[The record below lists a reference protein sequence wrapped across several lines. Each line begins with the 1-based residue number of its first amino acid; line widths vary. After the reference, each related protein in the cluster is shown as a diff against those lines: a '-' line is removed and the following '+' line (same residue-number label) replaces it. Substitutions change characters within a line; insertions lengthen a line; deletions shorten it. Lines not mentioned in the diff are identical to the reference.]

1 VIIPPRRALV
11 LLAPIAPAAT
21 GNGLA
26 MRVGAHLRALAGRYD
41 VRVVVVPV
49 AGGATATA
57 WAELY
62 ASSAA
67 TVLPGDASAVRAAS
81 ARLVADARWRERL
94 LRAQPFPAPVTY
106 ASPVLAAAVCEAAGG
121 VRGARVHAIRAYL
134 APLAVAVAEQAGAP
148 WATLDLD
155 DDDEHLLEQAGR
167 HDDAAAYGR
176 ILETFGAEFA
186 WVSLASEAD
195 AARVAQ
201 RHGLRSVVVPNSVDL
216 PAGQPRRSRGP
227 GDPSRLLFVA
237 NLTYAPNI
245 EAAELLVGE
254 ILPRVRALAGADVA
268 LELVGRFE
276 TGGAVE
282 ELAATAGVTVRGHVD
297 DLAEAYAGADVV
309 VVPLLR
315 GSGTRIKL
323 LEALAAGVPAVTTAV
338 GAAGLGAEDGRHL
351 LIAEGAQALAEAVA
365 RVLLDERLAGA
376 LARAGR
382 ELVERSFSSAVI
394 GSRLAGLTAAL
405 DSGDET
411 ARAEV

>member
-1 VIIPPRRALV
+1 
-11 LLAPIAPAAT
+11 
-21 GNGLA
+21 

-57 WAELY
+57 WAELH

-121 VRGARVHAIRAYL
+121 ARGARVHAIRAYL
-134 APLAVAVAEQAGAP
+134 APLAVAVAEQTGAP

-155 DDDEHLLEQAGR
+155 DDDEHLLEQEGR
-167 HDDAAAYGR
+167 HDEAAAYGR
-176 ILETFGAEFA
+176 ILETFGALFA
-186 WVSLASEAD
+186 WVSLASGAD
-195 AARVAQ
+195 AVRVAQ
-201 RHGLRSVVVPNSVDL
+201 RHGLRSVVLPNSVEL
-216 PAGQPRRSRGP
+216 PAGNPRRPHGP
-227 GDPSRLLFVA
+227 GRRPALLFVA

-245 EAAELLVGE
+245 EAAELLAGE

-268 LELVGRFE
+268 LEIVGRFQS
-276 TGGAVE
+276 GGGVE
-282 ELAATAGVTVRGHVD
+282 ELAAIDGVTVHGHVD
-297 DLAEAYAGADVV
+297 DLAAAYARAAVV

-323 LEALAAGVPAVTTAV
+323 LEALGAGVPAVTTAV

-365 RVLLDERLAGA
+365 RVLLDERLAAA

-382 ELVERSFSSAVI
+382 ALVERSFSSDVV
-394 GSRLAGLTAAL
+394 GSRLVGLTAAL
-405 DSGDET
+405 DSGDEP